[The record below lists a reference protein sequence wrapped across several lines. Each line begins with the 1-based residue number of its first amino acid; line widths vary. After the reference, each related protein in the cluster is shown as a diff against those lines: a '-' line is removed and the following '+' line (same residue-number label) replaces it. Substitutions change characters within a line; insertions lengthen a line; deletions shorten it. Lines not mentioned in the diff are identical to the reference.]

1 VRRRLAHGR
10 LGFTRTG
17 NNSGPTRRWV
27 NRIVVIQ
34 RRDTVF
40 EVPELRIQQV
50 EGRYV
55 AVLGDAEIPL
65 PSPGRLKQE
74 AVDVC
79 RSAADDEAAEALA
92 ACDLSYAVAQGEG
105 IEQLIEVV
113 IAAPD
118 GVFELLHDHRSPV
131 APGIMGALLEVCP
144 NLGSDRVVR
153 KP

>member
-1 VRRRLAHGR
+1 MTQTAGLAQQNCRLSAG
-10 LGFTRTG
+10 
-17 NNSGPTRRWV
+17 V
-27 NRIVVIQ
+27 
-34 RRDTVF
+34 DAVF

-65 PSPGRLKQE
+65 PAPDRLKE
-74 AVDVC
+74 DAIDVC
-79 RSAADDEAAEALA
+79 KSAGDDEAAEALA
-92 ACDLSYAVAQGEG
+92 ACDLSYAVAYGEG

-118 GVFELLHDHRSPV
+118 GVFESLHDQGSPLTREV
-131 APGIMGALLEVCP
+131 LGALLDVCP
-144 NLGSDRVVR
+144 DLGSDRVVR